1 MFGEC
6 NNYILD
12 SLRGIKEVLLFK
24 AVNERLDEI
33 NSKSHRIN
41 ESLDKIKEHE
51 GIIRAITDLTIMIA
65 ILTFVGVGF
74 AQYSMGNIIIYMD
87 ACCYS
92 NNCFIIWTSCC
103 FK

>member
-1 MFGEC
+1 M
-6 NNYILD
+6 
-12 SLRGIKEVLLFK
+12 
-24 AVNERLDEI
+24 NERLNEI

-74 AQYSMGNIIIYMD
+74 AQYSMGNISFTWMLVAIVII
-87 ACCYS
+87 ASSFGPVVALS
-92 NNCFIIWTSCC
+92 NLIKYITSNFCLCRKII
-103 FK
+103 